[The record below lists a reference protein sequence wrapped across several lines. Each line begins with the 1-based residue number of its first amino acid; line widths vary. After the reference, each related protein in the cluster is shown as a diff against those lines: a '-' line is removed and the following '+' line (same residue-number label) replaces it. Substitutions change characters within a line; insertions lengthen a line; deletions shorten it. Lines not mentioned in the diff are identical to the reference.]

1 MPKQKLILYG
11 ANGYTGKLILEQLQK
26 QHLPVPLLVG
36 RNEAAISKL
45 ADENNLDFEISAAVN
60 IEKVLKQH
68 KETVLLINAAGPFI
82 ETGKPIAL
90 ACIRFGVHYID
101 VTGEITVFQQ
111 LLNLGEKAKE
121 EGVMLLPGAGFDVVP
136 TDCMAL
142 SLKEEMPDATSI
154 TLAFAGLG
162 GGLSRGTARTA
173 IKQMENKTWVR
184 ENGELKQIAWTSQ
197 PLQLDFGHFK
207 GTCLP
212 IPWGDLQTA
221 WVSTQIPNIRVYIP
235 FSRKVRKWISVGTK
249 LAQIGVINRL
259 LLSYVSSQITGPSS
273 AQREKAQS
281 HIIGMAENNAGKRI
295 RKHLVTPDGY
305 TFTALSVAEMTKRV
319 LEGKYRVGYQ
329 TPATAYGSGFAERI
343 NGVSWLS
350 R

>member
-1 MPKQKLILYG
+1 M
-11 ANGYTGKLILEQLQK
+11 
-26 QHLPVPLLVG
+26 
-36 RNEAAISKL
+36 R
-45 ADENNLDFEISAAVN
+45 
-60 IEKVLKQH
+60 
-68 KETVLLINAAGPFI
+68 AGPFI
-82 ETGKPIAL
+82 ETAKPIAE

-101 VTGEITVFQQ
+101 VTGEVTVFQQ
-111 LLNLGEKAKE
+111 LLNLGKKAKE
-121 EGVMLLPGAGFDVVP
+121 KGVMLLPGAGFDVVP
-136 TDCMAL
+136 TDCLAVR
-142 SLKEEMPDATSI
+142 LKEEMPDAKSI

-173 IKQMENKTWVR
+173 IKQMDSNTWVR

-197 PLQLDFGHFK
+197 PLEIDFGHFK

-221 WVSTQIPNIRVYIP
+221 WVSTGIPNIRVYIP

-249 LAQIGVINRL
+249 LAQVGIIKQL
-259 LLSYVSSQITGPSS
+259 LMSYVSAKITGPTS

-281 HIIGMAENNAGKRI
+281 HIIGIADNSSGNRM

-305 TFTALSVAEMTKRV
+305 TFTALSVAEMTNQI
-319 LEGKYRVGYQ
+319 LEGKYNVGYQ
-329 TPATAYGSGFAERI
+329 TPATAFGSAFVESI
-343 NGVSWLS
+343 KGVIWLS